1 MSATS
6 WWEDDDVSE
15 GAECEHG
22 HQSRVKDVLPELSPA
37 DGLPLSC
44 RIAATSNGPW
54 WADGWS
60 RHKEDFDIGLQASPR
75 TRLIAKFDPAD
86 VQKGE
91 MLALGLQKE
100 MRSTAGDAAPA
111 KTFDTIGHPFLSA
124 LVREDAAAIERS
136 AEQMLHLLNT
146 NEITKVQALLQ
157 WSENLTIG
165 SETLNLELATC
176 VGMVLEV
183 HGMENAVFDRAFS
196 SARTRV
202 AQVITRL
209 VQDSSANSVA
219 LISHGMVPHSNPPI
233 YLVTLSDMTRAAH
246 REVRP
251 LVPCIINC
259 LHRESSVLEKQHKAA
274 AQRAVDAGAEVYA
287 AGEAAEAAEVNARHK
302 EAEASQANKIRQESQ
317 LLQEALCQFL
327 AEAALQA
334 FARPDSVYLLLS
346 APGCFQVSTAFA
358 FVCYAFLSATW
369 PV

>member
-22 HQSRVKDVLPELSPA
+22 HQSRLQNALQELSPA

-75 TRLIAKFDPAD
+75 MRLIAKFDPAD

-91 MLALGLQKE
+91 MLALGIQKE
-100 MRSTAGDAAPA
+100 MRSTAGDAA
-111 KTFDTIGHPFLSA
+111 TFDTIGHPFLRA
-124 LVREDAAAIERS
+124 LVREDAAAIECS

-146 NEITKVQALLQ
+146 NKITKVQALLQ

-165 SETLNLELATC
+165 SETLILELATC

-219 LISHGMVPHSNPPI
+219 LISHGMVPHSDPPI
-233 YLVTLSDMTRAAH
+233 YLVALSDMTRAAH

-259 LHRESSVLEKQHKAA
+259 LHRESSVLEKQHQAA
-274 AQRAVDAGAEVYA
+274 AQRAVDAVYA
-287 AGEAAEAAEVNARHK
+287 AGEAAAAAEAEVRHQ
-302 EAEASQANKIRQESQ
+302 EAEASKANKIRQESQ
-317 LLQEALCQFL
+317 LLQEALCHFL

-334 FARPDSVYLLLS
+334 FARPDLVYLLLS

-358 FVCYAFLSATW
+358 FVCHAFLSAAW